1 MLNNGLQYD
10 CRVNVVPNV
19 QLVSG
24 STISDSVGPQQISI

>member
-19 QLVSG
+19 RLVSG
-24 STISDSVGPQQISI
+24 SAIPDSAEPQQISI